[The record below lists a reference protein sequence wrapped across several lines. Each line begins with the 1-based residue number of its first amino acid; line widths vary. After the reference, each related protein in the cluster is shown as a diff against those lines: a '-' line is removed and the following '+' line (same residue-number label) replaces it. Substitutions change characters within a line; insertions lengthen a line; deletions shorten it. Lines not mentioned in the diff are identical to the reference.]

1 MLDAFMPAPM
11 FPGSDGGPRGPG
23 WFMNW
28 LLYAWF
34 GAIWKEELIWKTK
47 TFLFKIQTQ
56 IKCLLA
62 QTDDCAICNC
72 ETTSL
77 QALRKEKAHK
87 ADSALVPSFLTG
99 PY

>member
-47 TFLFKIQTQ
+47 KRPFCLKFKPKSGVRQ
-56 IKCLLA
+56 
-62 QTDDCAICNC
+62 
-72 ETTSL
+72 
-77 QALRKEKAHK
+77 
-87 ADSALVPSFLTG
+87 VG
-99 PY
+99 